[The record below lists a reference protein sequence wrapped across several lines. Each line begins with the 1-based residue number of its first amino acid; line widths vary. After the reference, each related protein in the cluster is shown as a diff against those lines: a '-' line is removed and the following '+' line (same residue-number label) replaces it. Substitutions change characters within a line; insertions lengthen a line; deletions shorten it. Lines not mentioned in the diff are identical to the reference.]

1 MPNIKSAK
9 KRVKVAKRNSDRNQ
23 ALRSEMRTA
32 IRAVKEAIVAKDA
45 ASANKYLAVA
55 FKLLD
60 KAVQKKVVHKN
71 AAARHKRRL
80 ALRINAIAKAA

>member
-9 KRVKVAKRNSDRNQ
+9 KRVKVAKRNNERNQ
-23 ALRSEMRTA
+23 ALKSEMRTA
-32 IRAVKEAIVAKDA
+32 VRAVKEAIAAKDA
-45 ASANKYLAVA
+45 ESANKYLAVA

-60 KAVQKKVVHKN
+60 KAVQRKVVHKN

-80 ALRINAIAKAA
+80 SLRINALVKAA

>member
-9 KRVKVAKRNSDRNQ
+9 KRVKVTKRNDARNQ

-32 IRAVKEAIVAKDA
+32 IRAVKEAILAKDA
-45 ASANKYLAVA
+45 ESARKYLATA

-60 KAVQKKVVHKN
+60 KAVQKRIVHKN

-80 ALRINAIAKAA
+80 SLRINALAK